1 MSPERMDPS
10 LLGSLAAELLAADP
24 QNQEDIVRLG
34 AGLEEV
40 VEALPPQYAQA
51 HSLLASSLGVLQV
64 VYEGMLDDP
73 VEAMGAIAQALVGI
87 EQSLDEE
94 DHETGLATM
103 QAAHD
108 AICEII
114 GTDFDDEIDE
124 AMGDGDSYSDDDAA
138 EVESGATS
146 AGNGDDE
153 EEGSGYEED
162 EVAGTELE
170 EVSYALDEQDE
181 DLVLA
186 DAPDDEPSFAQA
198 EEDAAGAGDMERLF
212 AEERLEEA
220 LADSDEPTDLTD
232 EAPYSEAVDGED
244 GVLAHISPAAADGAG
259 KAPQVAAEALDVPA
273 PTLPADTDMD
283 LLREYVV
290 ESMDHMNAAEAS
302 LLTLEANPDESE
314 EINVV
319 FRGFHTIKGTS
330 GFLGLDLIQHV
341 AHLAENLLDRARD
354 GEITLTGGYADLAL
368 RSSDALKHMISGLQN
383 VSPGDRLPVPEGIG
397 RLLADL
403 ADPSAG
409 ATEGAPAAPAAIAE
423 PPRPAEAVPV
433 AREVEAPAAAPED
446 GRRVGDLVVAEGA
459 ASRQA
464 VETAA
469 SVATEQ
475 DLPLGEALVDQGVAS
490 PAQVSAA
497 LRAQAPAPTPP
508 TPKTAAPH
516 GGAPA
521 EGTVRVAT
529 GRLDS
534 LINMVGELVIAHS
547 MVAQD
552 PDVVDGTRTR
562 LARSVAH
569 TGKILRELQDL
580 SMSLRMVPLKAT
592 FQKMTRLVRDVARKS
607 GKQVQFIIDGED
619 TEIDRNMV
627 EVLNDPLVHLI
638 RNAVDHGVETPQ
650 ERLAAG
656 KPETGVVHLSA
667 CHSAG
672 NVVISLRDDGKGL
685 DREKIIAKA
694 LERDLIDPSR
704 ELSDSEVYNIIFLP
718 GFSTAEKVTDVS
730 GRGVGTDVVRKSI
743 EALRG
748 RIEVTSELHSGT
760 TFTLRLPLTMAITDA
775 MLLKV
780 GAERYL
786 LPTASI
792 EQSFRPTEGS
802 VHTIAGRGEMVSI
815 RGELLPIFRLHRLFG
830 IDDALTDPYNSLL
843 ISIEVEGKRCVLMVD
858 DLLGQQ
864 QVVVKSLGDAMA
876 DVSGVAGGAIL
887 GDGRVG
893 LILDTAG
900 ILRVAYGE
908 GKVTVAA

>member
-10 LLGSLAAELLAADP
+10 LLGSLAADP

-51 HSLLASSLGVLQV
+51 HRLLASSLGVLQV

-108 AICEII
+108 AISEII

-124 AMGDGDSYSDDDAA
+124 AGGDGDSNSEDDTA
-138 EVESGATS
+138 EVEAGAIPL
-146 AGNGDDE
+146 AGSDDE
-153 EEGSGYEED
+153 EAGSGYEED
-162 EVAGTELE
+162 EAHDTEPE
-170 EVSYALDEQDE
+170 EVAYALDEQDE
-181 DLVLA
+181 DLLAA
-186 DAPDDEPSFAQA
+186 DAHAQVEDEEAV
-198 EEDAAGAGDMERLF
+198 AGGIEALF
-212 AEERLEEA
+212 AEEPLDDV
-220 LADSDEPTDLTD
+220 LAESDEPDDLAH
-232 EAPYSEAVDGED
+232 EAPYSEAEKDADD
-244 GVLAHISPAAADGAG
+244 GVLAHIAPAVADAFEETPQAAAD
-259 KAPQVAAEALDVPA
+259 ALDVPP
-273 PTLPADTDMD
+273 PTLPTDTDMD

-290 ESMDHMNAAEAS
+290 ESMDHMAAAEAS
-302 LLTLEANPDESE
+302 LLTLEANPEESE

-383 VSPGDRLPVPEGIG
+383 LSPGDRLPVPEGIG

-409 ATEGAPAAPAAIAE
+409 AAEVGPVAPAAIAE
-423 PPRPAEAVPV
+423 PPRPAQAVSA
-433 AREVEAPAAAPED
+433 ARVVEAPAAAPQD
-446 GRRVGDLVVAEGA
+446 GSRVGDLIVAEGA

-469 SVATEQ
+469 AVAA
-475 DLPLGEALVDQGVAS
+475 DRGLPLGEALVDQGVVS

-497 LRAQAPAPTPP
+497 LRAQAPAPPP
-508 TPKTAAPH
+508 PAPSTGAPH

-607 GKQVQFIIDGED
+607 GKQVQFVIDGEE

-748 RIEVTSELHSGT
+748 RIEVTSELHRGT

-780 GAERYL
+780 GDERYL

-830 IDDALTDPYNSLL
+830 IEDALTDPYNSLL
-843 ISIEVEGKRCVLMVD
+843 IAIEVEGKRCVLMVD